1 MRKLLATL
9 AVLAVAG
16 CSTDATAPKQATDP
30 TAVEQVTS
38 GSTPS
43 SGVSTAE
50 PTLPYLL
57 KGRLHV
63 DGRILPD
70 RYAGAVVRGST
81 WLAWERWDGP
91 KVWGTGSTAHRLSAV
106 NAVQVSP
113 GGRFIATVSG
123 GEHCEGVG
131 LNGEHRTCTVR
142 LLDTSGAQPL
152 RRLVV
157 ARTVVLVGVTDQG
170 VVLLTEGA
178 DLRWDELVW
187 DAAGGA
193 DAVQPLVDSAPLRE
207 WAMKGWEPSGFG
219 HAGFELHAG
228 NVPARWLGEIV
239 GGEVRLRFPI
249 PENVEPGP
257 GGAWVLRNPW
267 TLSDRRDLK
276 GALEPTAATLRARS
290 LGKDGKL
297 GPPVLLRAPAR
308 WSFARGPEPGDAVL
322 WEDADTVLARVV
334 DSRQSGDRLAR
345 CDLPLGTCVLVGS

>member
-1 MRKLLATL
+1 MRKLLALL
-9 AVLAVAG
+9 AVLAVGG
-16 CSTDATAPKQATDP
+16 CSTDATAPRQATDP

-63 DGRILPD
+63 EGRILPG
-70 RYAGAVVRGST
+70 RYRGVIVRGST
-81 WLAWERWDGP
+81 WLGWERWDGP
-91 KVWGTGSTAHRLSAV
+91 WAWGSGSTTHPLPARTTSMLSP
-106 NAVQVSP
+106 S
-113 GGRFIATVSG
+113 GRYLATVTG

-131 LNGEHRTCTVR
+131 LNREHKKCTVG
-142 LLDTSGAQPL
+142 LLDTSGAQPP

-193 DAVQPLVDSAPLRE
+193 DAVHPLVDSAPLRE
-207 WAMKGWEPSGFG
+207 WAMQGWEPAGFG
-219 HAGFELHAG
+219 HAGFELHTG
-228 NVPARWLGEIV
+228 NVPERWLGEIV
-239 GGEVRLRFPI
+239 GSEVRLRFPI

-267 TLSDRRDLK
+267 TLSARRDLN
-276 GALEPTAATLRARS
+276 GALEPTAATLRVRS
-290 LGKDGKL
+290 LGKHGKL

-345 CDLPLGTCVLVGS
+345 CDLALGSCVLVGS